1 MKRVSWLPAVVAML
15 LALGVSAGC
24 VRPRP
29 NPTVT
34 PGKLSLGPTA
44 TRSEGSSVVVPT
56 VTPIPETP
64 TPAPT
69 ATVVEV
75 AEPTSSAPERTPAPA
90 GGEAAAGTSGVTYQ
104 VRWGDTLAQIARRFG
119 TTVSAIMASNP
130 RIADRDTIYAGQV
143 LTIPVSGTASSGVAA
158 ETGEYTVQRGDT
170 LALIARRFGT
180 SVWALQQANPA
191 ITNPNHIWPGQRLV
205 IPLGGE
211 GTVPR
216 THRVQYGETLTAI
229 AWRYGTTVWA
239 IVVRN
244 NLANPNLIYAGQVL
258 VIP

>member
-1 MKRVSWLPAVVAML
+1 
-15 LALGVSAGC
+15 
-24 VRPRP
+24 
-29 NPTVT
+29 
-34 PGKLSLGPTA
+34 
-44 TRSEGSSVVVPT
+44 
-56 VTPIPETP
+56 
-64 TPAPT
+64 
-69 ATVVEV
+69 
-75 AEPTSSAPERTPAPA
+75 
-90 GGEAAAGTSGVTYQ
+90 
-104 VRWGDTLAQIARRFG
+104 
-119 TTVSAIMASNP
+119 
-130 RIADRDTIYAGQV
+130 
-143 LTIPVSGTASSGVAA
+143 VAA

-211 GTVPR
+211 YAAPR

>member
-1 MKRVSWLPAVVAML
+1 MKRVSWLPAAVALL
-15 LALGVSAGC
+15 LALAVSAGC

-34 PGKLSLGPTA
+34 PGKLSLGPTP
-44 TRSEGSSVVVPT
+44 TQTPGSPLTVPT

-75 AEPTSSAPERTPAPA
+75 AESTPSPTESSPVSAPEGP
-90 GGEAAAGTSGVTYQ
+90 AAGSSTVTYQ
-104 VRWGDTLAQIARRFG
+104 VRWGDTLAQIAHRFG

-130 RIADRDTIYAGQV
+130 RIADRDTIYAGMV
-143 LTIPVSGTASSGVAA
+143 LTIPASGTSSGGVAA

-170 LALIARRFGT
+170 LAGIARRFGT
-180 SVWALQQANPA
+180 SVTALQRANPA
-191 ITNPNHIWPGQRLV
+191 VTDINHIWPGQRLI

-211 GTVPR
+211 YTAPR
-216 THRVQYGETLTAI
+216 THRVQYGETLTSI
-229 AWRYGTTVWA
+229 AWQYGTTVWA

-244 NLANPNLIYAGQVL
+244 NLANPNVIYAGQVL